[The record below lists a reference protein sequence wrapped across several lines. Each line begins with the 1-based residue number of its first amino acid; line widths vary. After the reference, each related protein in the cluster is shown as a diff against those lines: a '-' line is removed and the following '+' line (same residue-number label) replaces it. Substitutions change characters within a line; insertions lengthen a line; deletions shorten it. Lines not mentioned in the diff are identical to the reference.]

1 MPRFSLNE
9 KYGAIDRVKFSAT
22 ANGLGVYELLPY
34 DPLLN
39 ENPPF
44 IGFSLLDQKLSNT
57 LNCFIFDS
65 SGNAELE
72 KFIFAERVEL
82 RINRKLK
89 PGRIRM
95 NCTAKDNEG
104 WRWFG
109 YQFIMPNYLD

>member
-1 MPRFSLNE
+1 MIKNEIEFILDDKLIKIKDIDTNVTVLN
-9 KYGAIDRVKFSAT
+9 Y
-22 ANGLGVYELLPY
+22 
-34 DPLLN
+34 
-39 ENPPF
+39 
-44 IGFSLLDQKLSNT
+44 
-57 LNCFIFDS
+57 
-65 SGNAELE
+65 
-72 KFIFAERVEL
+72 L